1 MALAKIIKYEGDN
14 STFVWKSP
22 IEDFNTLSQLIVHQS
37 QEAVFFKTVRR
48 WICLKQEDIRLKHRI
63 SRYSGA
69 F

>member
-22 IEDFNTLSQLIVHQS
+22 IEVLSINLRRLS
-37 QEAVFFKTVRR
+37 SLKTVRR

>member
-14 STFVWKSP
+14 STFVWKSRLK
-22 IEDFNTLSQLIVHQS
+22 ISILCLSLLSINLRRLS
-37 QEAVFFKTVRR
+37 SLKTVRR

>member
-37 QEAVFFKTVRR
+37 QEPAFFKNGT
-48 WICLKQEDIRLKHRI
+48 
-63 SRYSGA
+63 A
-69 F
+69 